1 MEYKPIL
8 ARTIISNGK
17 PIAYFMDDIST
28 DPSVIIYDN
37 KNFIITN
44 CFYKPNEIINFCMSM
59 DKIGAVEIEV

>member
-8 ARTIISNGK
+8 ARTIISNDK

-28 DPSVIIYDN
+28 KPSVIIYDN
-37 KNFIITN
+37 SNFIVTN
-44 CFYKPNEIINFCMSM
+44 CFYKPSEIIDFCMSM